1 MNDSPEKDNS
11 IKKYHFVSKTDHG
24 KGAQYCT
31 KSSLVTRL
39 RYQKVLVSL
48 VSVTKK
54 ITLFLSAL
62 FKIPLERFDL

>member
-11 IKKYHFVSKTDHG
+11 IKKYHFVSKTDHR
-24 KGAQYCT
+24 KGAQYCA

-54 ITLFLSAL
+54 FTLFLSAL